1 MNYNAGPAATFAKQA
16 MDPKAREDAKSL
28 LAAPPRVVN
37 VGLELFAADL
47 ARHDAK
53 GGGNHG
59 VGDSVAGAKVVHVQW
74 SPPAGGNAHLAGLLG
89 KLRS

>member
-1 MNYNAGPAATFAKQA
+1 MPHPSQPPNET
-16 MDPKAREDAKSL
+16 MDPNHREDAKSL

-47 ARHDAK
+47 AGRDGAPPSRPDA
-53 GGGNHG
+53 
-59 VGDSVAGAKVVHVQW
+59 AGAKVVHVQW